1 MNTAASRASEKVR
14 TPAET
19 SAPYSPRECPITM
32 SGSMPYWPSSRAMAV
47 SMLLVNTDPSRIL
60 DWTLAVVAAWAATA
74 ALLMAS
80 PLLLKALG
88 NRGMIAVERLMGM
101 LLVIIAVQMFFEGLQ
116 KFLAI
121 QGLAG

>member
-1 MNTAASRASEKVR
+1 
-14 TPAET
+14 
-19 SAPYSPRECPITM
+19 
-32 SGSMPYWPSSRAMAV
+32 
-47 SMLLVNTDPSRIL
+47 MLLVNTDPARIL

-121 QGLAG
+121 QGQAG